1 MNHLNYKLRD
11 VVELTGFS
19 KQVLH
24 AWEHRYAAMS
34 PSGTQKSPR
43 LYSDAE
49 VHRLQ
54 LLRTCINAGHRIGQ
68 LASLPIDELKQIS
81 GACDPVTDVPLDTL
95 LSAVQ
100 SVKSDYLESNLSM
113 HFATLGPIRFVE
125 TIVVPLMN
133 EVGSKWQTGEIC
145 VAAEHCVSAIIRTL
159 LGQALRQTISSPSN
173 ALAIFTTPEDELHE
187 LGALAA
193 AALAQSTGLRT
204 LYMGPQLPVG
214 SLAEAAKML
223 GASVVGLSASTLS
236 KADIERYLP
245 ELTSSLPPDVEIWLG
260 GCAFDALRINLPP
273 RTSCF
278 DDTVDYLAAIRRH
291 CIRTTRA

>member
-1 MNHLNYKLRD
+1 MNHLKYKLRD

-34 PSGTQKSPR
+34 QSGTRQTPR

-49 VHRLQ
+49 VYRLQ
-54 LLRTCINAGHRIGQ
+54 LLKTCISAGYRIGK
-68 LASLPIDELKQIS
+68 LASLPINELKQIS
-81 GACDPVTDVPLDTL
+81 RACDPATEVPLDGL

-100 SVKSDYLESNLSM
+100 SVNNDYLESTLSL

-125 TIVVPLMN
+125 TIVVPLMS
-133 EVGSKWQTGEIC
+133 EVGAKWQNGEIC
-145 VAAEHCVSAIIRTL
+145 VAAEHCVTAIIRTL
-159 LGQALRQTISSPSN
+159 LGQALRQNVVSPSN

-223 GASVVGLSASTLS
+223 GATVVGLSTSMLS

-245 ELTSSLPPDVEIWLG
+245 ELTSGLPPDVEIWIG
-260 GCAFDALRINLPP
+260 GCAFDPLRDNLPP
-273 RTSCF
+273 RITCF
-278 DDTVDYLAAIRRH
+278 DDASDYLAAIRRH
-291 CIRTTRA
+291 CIRTARP